1 LTEIV
6 LRAVLAIGVT
16 VALYWAALLTH
27 RRWTWANPLIATTA
41 AVVVVLYALRVPYE
55 TYR

>member
-1 LTEIV
+1 V